1 MDYSAKLFSK
11 RNIIIY
17 LVLAIIILT
26 IPLVVG
32 LAQKQTQLKSSAA
45 NADFKFVPQSDNSVK
60 CDTSGENCT
69 TTTPNI
75 QIRITSPF

>member
-1 MDYSAKLFSK
+1 MDYSGKVLSK
-11 RNIIIY
+11 KNIIVY
-17 LVLAIIILT
+17 LILAIVILT

-32 LAQKQTQLKSSAA
+32 LVQKQTQLKSSAA

-60 CDTSGENCT
+60 CDTSGENCS

-75 QIRITSPF
+75 QVRITSPF